1 MPAHRKFHEK
11 EGIPALKKVHL
22 VLLYIDEATS
32 GELIQV
38 KNDLKKALNLANIP
52 VSLTLFVEKIEQ
64 ALETKEHDIRFKVKI
79 ALLQDELTNILNL
92 KNIPTTGIS
101 KLTDNEMHNLMR
113 GNITSYVKTIRM
125 ALAALISLEGV
136 I

>member
-11 EGIPALKKVHL
+11 EGTPALKKVHL